1 MAQYRM
7 CAYMHHGQMVKRY
20 AYIERKINWILSP
33 HIHTRTHTY
42 THKHTHM
49 RTHTNTHTQ
58 EHPHKH
64 WQTHTGDYTLT
75 LTLRHTHTRIHTQA
89 QTLHGLNS
97 NKSIFSLNNLAESM
111 DISS

>member
-42 THKHTHM
+42 THKHTHIDHDEISILSAKLLREKILLFEFKPWSVCACVCM
-49 RTHTNTHTQ
+49 RVCVC
-58 EHPHKH
+58 
-64 WQTHTGDYTLT
+64 
-75 LTLRHTHTRIHTQA
+75 LRV
-89 QTLHGLNS
+89 S
-97 NKSIFSLNNLAESM
+97 VSV
-111 DISS
+111 